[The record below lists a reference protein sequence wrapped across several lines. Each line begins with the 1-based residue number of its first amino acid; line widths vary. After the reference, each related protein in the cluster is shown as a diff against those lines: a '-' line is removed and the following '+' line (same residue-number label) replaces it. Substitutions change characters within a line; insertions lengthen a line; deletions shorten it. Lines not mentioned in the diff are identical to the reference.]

1 MMSATTD
8 HLPPAPW
15 NPADLQVGD
24 ILLMM
29 GHGPISALIAWCG
42 DSIYSH
48 AALVADNGDL
58 IEAAAKGVRRYAL
71 AQRLADAANYYY
83 IDAFRPL
90 GADGQALNDD
100 DRAAVLAH
108 ALSLLGVPYPLDS
121 LATLGVILAIRG
133 KWPQHWLARLAVRE
147 AMDHLIR
154 NNPSHM
160 VCSEVVYRSFAECAA
175 QPPGRLAP
183 EIVLEPRG
191 DAPFPHI
198 DLKELWDEIWPLLHP
213 SRQQALMGLV
223 PQRLQA
229 LQDMPMPSAQ
239 MLSDLEDAALDRQ
252 AAQVREAIG
261 VDVNVHLPLM
271 SDHERLADSTPP
283 TPIPHPNP
291 KLVTPLDLA
300 SSPSNA
306 ILGRV
311 MNTLIE
317 SPSV

>member
-1 MMSATTD
+1 MSSATKG
-8 HLPPAPW
+8 HVPPAPW

-83 IDAFRPL
+83 VDAFRLL
-90 GADGQALNDD
+90 GADGRALNDG

-108 ALSLLGVPYPLDS
+108 ASSLLGVPYPLDS

-133 KWPQHWLARLAVRE
+133 KWPQHWLARLVVRE

-154 NNPSHM
+154 DNPSHM

-183 EIVLEPRG
+183 VIVLEPRG
-191 DAPFPHI
+191 NAPFPHI

-213 SRQQALMGLV
+213 SRQQALMGLM

-229 LQDMPMPSAQ
+229 SQDASMPSAQ
-239 MLSDLEDAALDRQ
+239 MLSGLEDAALDRQ
-252 AAQVREAIG
+252 AAQLREALGI
-261 VDVNVHLPLM
+261 DMNMHLPPM
-271 SDHERLADSTPP
+271 SDRERLAASTPP

-300 SSPSNA
+300 SSPSD
-306 ILGRV
+306 IVLGRV
-311 MNTLIE
+311 MNALVE
-317 SPSV
+317 SPAT